1 MNEVWNVIAGE
12 FADLPSVAE
21 VVRVTMR
28 LLMAAILGGIL
39 GYERE
44 QQGKNAG
51 LRTHML
57 VSAGAALFVLVPQQ
71 AGMSE
76 ESISRVVQGLLAG
89 IGFLGAGSIIKMSE
103 KEQVKGLTT
112 AASIWATAAIGIAAA
127 VVIAILLI
135 VAASSAVIA

>member
-51 LRTHML
+51 LRTL
-57 VSAGAALFVLVPQQ
+57 RNLCFVLRAERLRSCPVGWRRG
-71 AGMSE
+71 AR
-76 ESISRVVQGLLAG
+76 SIDSR
-89 IGFLGAGSIIKMSE
+89 
-103 KEQVKGLTT
+103 
-112 AASIWATAAIGIAAA
+112 
-127 VVIAILLI
+127 
-135 VAASSAVIA
+135 